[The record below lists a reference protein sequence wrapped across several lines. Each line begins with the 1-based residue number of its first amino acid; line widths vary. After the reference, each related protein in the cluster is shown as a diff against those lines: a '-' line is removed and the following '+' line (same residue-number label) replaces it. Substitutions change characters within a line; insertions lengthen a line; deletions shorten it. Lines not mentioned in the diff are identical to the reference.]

1 MKMLKRVGIFPVD
14 QESITLFENIHECR
28 YGEIMHIA
36 SIKAW
41 GLCGK
46 KIQRCDGSEIIIAE
60 GIANII
66 KECEVLILLESW
78 HDASPE
84 YIKSVVKTAKQKS
97 ITIVSINNIR
107 NSLEI
112 DQHYEN
118 VVVAK
123 KLKIQKKCDD
133 LRVRKINIPV
143 ICVLGLTQNSG
154 KLKMELELQKCLKQ
168 KGYKV
173 AAIVSGLNGLIGKD
187 TFCFEKKYLNGK
199 NRNEEIIININAAV
213 KRLEQ
218 DYDIV
223 IVGIPGACL
232 SFNPQY
238 SNDFGITTQLFMCA
252 IEPDYSVLMLPY
264 MRYEEA
270 FISHVKDEVQKRY
283 DITINDIGISEFAI
297 DMDASFEQ
305 KKMCFLKLID
315 KERDFEHLKKISVVD
330 IKSDSQI
337 EKLSDRII
345 WTLEN

>member
-1 MKMLKRVGIFPVD
+1 M
-14 QESITLFENIHECR
+14 
-28 YGEIMHIA
+28 
-36 SIKAW
+36 
-41 GLCGK
+41 
-46 KIQRCDGSEIIIAE
+46 
-60 GIANII
+60 
-66 KECEVLILLESW
+66 
-78 HDASPE
+78 
-84 YIKSVVKTAKQKS
+84 
-97 ITIVSINNIR
+97 
-107 NSLEI
+107 
-112 DQHYEN
+112 
-118 VVVAK
+118 
-123 KLKIQKKCDD
+123 
-133 LRVRKINIPV
+133 
-143 ICVLGLTQNSG
+143 
-154 KLKMELELQKCLKQ
+154 KQ

>member
-1 MKMLKRVGIFPVD
+1 M
-14 QESITLFENIHECR
+14 
-28 YGEIMHIA
+28 
-36 SIKAW
+36 
-41 GLCGK
+41 
-46 KIQRCDGSEIIIAE
+46 
-60 GIANII
+60 
-66 KECEVLILLESW
+66 
-78 HDASPE
+78 
-84 YIKSVVKTAKQKS
+84 KTAKQKS

-337 EKLSDRII
+337 E
-345 WTLEN
+345 

>member
-1 MKMLKRVGIFPVD
+1 MYQFVLWGYGKR
-14 QESITLFENIHECR
+14 
-28 YGEIMHIA
+28 
-36 SIKAW
+36 
-41 GLCGK
+41 GK
-46 KIQRCDGSEIIIAE
+46 RFMRNCPPG
-60 GIANII
+60 
-66 KECEVLILLESW
+66 
-78 HDASPE
+78 H
-84 YIKSVVKTAKQKS
+84 
-97 ITIVSINNIR
+97 IVSI
-107 NSLEI
+107 I
-112 DQHYEN
+112 DKKWNDKSEETDIPMISYE
-118 VVVAK
+118 
-123 KLKIQKKCDD
+123 QY
-133 LRVRKINIPV
+133 
-143 ICVLGLTQNSG
+143 
-154 KLKMELELQKCLKQ
+154 
-168 KGYKV
+168 KGMFK
-173 AAIVSGLNGLIGKD
+173 
-187 TFCFEKKYLNGK
+187 
-199 NRNEEIIININAAV
+199 
-213 KRLEQ
+213 

-270 FISHVKDEVQKRY
+270 FISHVKDEIQKRY

-345 WTLEN
+345 WTL

>member
-46 KIQRCDGSEIIIAE
+46 KIQRCDGSEIIIEE
-60 GIANII
+60 GIGNII

-112 DQHYEN
+112 DQHYE
-118 VVVAK
+118 
-123 KLKIQKKCDD
+123 
-133 LRVRKINIPV
+133 

>member
-1 MKMLKRVGIFPVD
+1 M
-14 QESITLFENIHECR
+14 
-28 YGEIMHIA
+28 
-36 SIKAW
+36 
-41 GLCGK
+41 
-46 KIQRCDGSEIIIAE
+46 
-60 GIANII
+60 
-66 KECEVLILLESW
+66 
-78 HDASPE
+78 
-84 YIKSVVKTAKQKS
+84 SVYSRFVCAVFQICS
-97 ITIVSINNIR
+97 FIV
-107 NSLEI
+107 
-112 DQHYEN
+112 
-118 VVVAK
+118 
-123 KLKIQKKCDD
+123 
-133 LRVRKINIPV
+133 
-143 ICVLGLTQNSG
+143 
-154 KLKMELELQKCLKQ
+154 
-168 KGYKV
+168 
-173 AAIVSGLNGLIGKD
+173 
-187 TFCFEKKYLNGK
+187 
-199 NRNEEIIININAAV
+199 ININAAV